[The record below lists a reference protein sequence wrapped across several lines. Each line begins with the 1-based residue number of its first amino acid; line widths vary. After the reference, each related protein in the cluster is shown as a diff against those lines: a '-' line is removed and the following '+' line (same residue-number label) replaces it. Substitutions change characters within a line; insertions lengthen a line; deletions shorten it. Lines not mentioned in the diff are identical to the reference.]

1 MNCEIHA
8 KASIN
13 PTEDIDKVIKAIANV
28 IEYDEIELGENY
40 VCASGEIE
48 TIKNLGDELRERR
61 IRGAARKI
69 MLKGSSFNKIHFKLS
84 KQAALAGTLNLV
96 DDDLCPLGEIDVEIK
111 TDDVKKF
118 IDWIAP
124 EVNYPSL

>member
-8 KASIN
+8 KAEVN
-13 PTEDIDKVIKAIANV
+13 PTEDLDKVMKAISNV
-28 IEYDEIELGENY
+28 IEYDEIEVGEDFIN
-40 VCASGEIE
+40 ASGEIE
-48 TIKNLGDELRERR
+48 TIKNLRDELRERK

-69 MLKGSSFNKIHFKLS
+69 MLKGSSFNKINFKLS

-96 DDDLCPLGEIDVEIK
+96 DDNLCALGEIEVEIK
-111 TDDVKKF
+111 TDDTKKF

-124 EVNYPSL
+124 EIKP